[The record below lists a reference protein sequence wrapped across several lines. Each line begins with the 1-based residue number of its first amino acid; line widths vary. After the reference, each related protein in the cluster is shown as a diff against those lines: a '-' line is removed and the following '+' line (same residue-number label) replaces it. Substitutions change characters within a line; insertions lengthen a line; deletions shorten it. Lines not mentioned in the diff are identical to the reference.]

1 MQEITFDVPGVSC
14 EHCVNSISQ
23 AAKDLGV
30 SEVKVDLPSKKV
42 YVAFD
47 PSTVSEPAIKT
58 AIEEEG
64 YDIAGVAAGN
74 TIPGAGSGEGKK
86 TFNLKSL

>member
-1 MQEITFDVPGVSC
+1 MQELTFDVPGVSC
-14 EHCVNSISQ
+14 QHCVNSITR
-23 AAKDLGV
+23 ATKDLGV

-47 PSTVSEPAIKT
+47 PAAVTEPDIKN

-64 YDIAGVAAGN
+64 YDITGEESGN
-74 TIPGAGSGEGKK
+74 TIPVSGEGKK
-86 TFNLKSL
+86 TFNLKPL

>member
-14 EHCVNSISQ
+14 EHCVNSISR
-23 AAKDLGV
+23 ATKGLGV
-30 SEVKVDLPSKKV
+30 SEVTVDLPTRKV

-47 PSTVSEPAIKT
+47 PATVTEPAIKT
-58 AIEEEG
+58 AIEDEG
-64 YDIAGVAAGN
+64 YDITGEAVGN
-74 TIPGAGSGEGKK
+74 TIPAISEGKK

>member
-1 MQEITFDVPGVSC
+1 MQELTFDVPGVSC
-14 EHCVNSISQ
+14 EHCVNSITR
-23 AAKDLGV
+23 ATKDLGV
-30 SEVKVDLPSKKV
+30 IEVKVDLPSKKV

-47 PSTVSEPAIKT
+47 PAAVAEPAIKN

-64 YDIAGVAAGN
+64 YDITGEATGN
-74 TIPGAGSGEGKK
+74 TIPIAGEGKK

>member
-1 MQEITFDVPGVSC
+1 MQELTFDVPGVSC
-14 EHCVNSISQ
+14 EHCVNSITR
-23 AAKDLGV
+23 ATKDLGV

-47 PSTVSEPAIKT
+47 PATVSEPVLKT

-64 YDIAGVAAGN
+64 YDITGEAAGN
-74 TIPGAGSGEGKK
+74 TIPVSGEGKK